1 MRWALLALLATFGF
15 LTTAAGL
22 TATPQ
27 SPTADFW
34 MSGPPIQ
41 GGLVTARAPKNTRNV
56 FLDDE
61 ALQLSS
67 DGVFLMGF
75 DRDAP
80 VQANVVFILAD
91 GSQTVRNIS
100 VAGGDW
106 RIENVAANMTSGS
119 INSGTI
125 VASSYITAG
134 AYMLSSDAVYARSS
148 YDTKIRSDSGGMY
161 LEMGDIGNNNYLNFI

>member
-1 MRWALLALLATFGF
+1 MERRQAGALCERRGVCPRRFGQGLSLSRMRGAFLASLATVGF

-27 SPTADFW
+27 SPTNDFW
-34 MSGPPIQ
+34 MSGPPVQ

-56 FLDDE
+56 FLNDE

-80 VQANVVFILAD
+80 EQANVVFILAD
-91 GSQTVRNIS
+91 GSQTARNIS

-106 RIENVAANMTSGS
+106 RI
-119 INSGTI
+119 
-125 VASSYITAG
+125 
-134 AYMLSSDAVYARSS
+134 
-148 YDTKIRSDSGGMY
+148 
-161 LEMGDIGNNNYLNFI
+161 